1 MQSHDDIHALVRD
14 DMRAVDERISEALRS
29 DVALINQISTY
40 IIASGGKRLR
50 PTLVL
55 LSAGAYGY
63 DGRRHVDLAAII
75 EFIHTATLLHDDVV
89 DSSEMRRG
97 QETPASFG
105 VTKPASW
112 LAISLFACVSAD
124 GRRWFHARLEIFANT
139 TNVIAEG
146 EVLQLLNINEPD
158 TTEAQYLEVIRSKT
172 AKLFEAA
179 ARMGPMLL
187 GMPADAESAMA
198 AYGAH
203 LGTAFQLVDDM
214 LDYSGASDEI
224 GKNLGDDLAEG
235 KPTLPLIHAM
245 RHGTPGQ
252 VSAVREAIKTG
263 GRDNIDEI
271 LAAVESTGA
280 ITYTA
285 QAAKDEAERAAKAL
299 REVPTRT
306 KCIGRLTKIAVQ
318 RRIEPPRA
326 ASQSTS
332 GCSSA
337 MALSSRQGSEV
348 RPLTPTNLFCM
359 GGDMGKLAPASHQYP
374 NLTTCVQA
382 TWACSLETPPSS
394 GFRIFDGL
402 AGPLLGAVTIHLV

>member
-97 QETPASFG
+97 QETANVVWGNEASVLVGDFLYSRAFQLMVDVG
-105 VTKPASW
+105 SMRA
-112 LAISLFACVSAD
+112 
-124 GRRWFHARLEIFANT
+124 LEIFANT

-245 RHGTPGQ
+245 RHGTPEQ
-252 VSAVREAIKTG
+252 VTAVREAIKTG

-285 QAAKDEAERAAKAL
+285 QAARDEAERAAKAL
-299 REVPTRT
+299 RDVPDSQY
-306 KCIGRLTKIAVQ
+306 KDALVALTKIAVQ
-318 RRIEPPRA
+318 RR
-326 ASQSTS
+326 
-332 GCSSA
+332 
-337 MALSSRQGSEV
+337 
-348 RPLTPTNLFCM
+348 
-359 GGDMGKLAPASHQYP
+359 H
-374 NLTTCVQA
+374 
-382 TWACSLETPPSS
+382 
-394 GFRIFDGL
+394 
-402 AGPLLGAVTIHLV
+402 

>member
-97 QETPASFG
+97 QETANVVWGNEASVLVGDFLYSRAFQLMVDVG
-105 VTKPASW
+105 SMRA
-112 LAISLFACVSAD
+112 
-124 GRRWFHARLEIFANT
+124 LEIFANT

-203 LGTAFQLVDDM
+203 LGTAFQRVDDM

-299 REVPTRT
+299 QEVPDSQY
-306 KCIGRLTKIAVQ
+306 KDALVALTKIAVQ
-318 RRIEPPRA
+318 RR
-326 ASQSTS
+326 
-332 GCSSA
+332 
-337 MALSSRQGSEV
+337 
-348 RPLTPTNLFCM
+348 
-359 GGDMGKLAPASHQYP
+359 H
-374 NLTTCVQA
+374 
-382 TWACSLETPPSS
+382 
-394 GFRIFDGL
+394 
-402 AGPLLGAVTIHLV
+402 

>member
-1 MQSHDDIHALVRD
+1 MQSHDDIHALVRY

-97 QETPASFG
+97 QETANVVWGNEASVLVGDFLYSRAFQLMVDVG
-105 VTKPASW
+105 SMRA
-112 LAISLFACVSAD
+112 
-124 GRRWFHARLEIFANT
+124 LEIFANT

-252 VSAVREAIKTG
+252 VTAVREAIKTG

-285 QAAKDEAERAAKAL
+285 QAANDEAERAAKAL
-299 REVPTRT
+299 REVPDSQY
-306 KCIGRLTKIAVQ
+306 KDALVALTKIAVQ
-318 RRIEPPRA
+318 RR
-326 ASQSTS
+326 
-332 GCSSA
+332 
-337 MALSSRQGSEV
+337 
-348 RPLTPTNLFCM
+348 
-359 GGDMGKLAPASHQYP
+359 H
-374 NLTTCVQA
+374 
-382 TWACSLETPPSS
+382 
-394 GFRIFDGL
+394 
-402 AGPLLGAVTIHLV
+402 